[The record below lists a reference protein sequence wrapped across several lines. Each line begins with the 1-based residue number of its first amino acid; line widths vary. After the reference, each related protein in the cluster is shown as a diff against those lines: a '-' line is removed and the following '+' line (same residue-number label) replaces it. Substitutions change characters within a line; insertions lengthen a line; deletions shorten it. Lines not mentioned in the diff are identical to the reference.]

1 MAVIIVDVVF
11 PEMNCI
17 IDFQLDEDAQCWDLA
32 EEIAT
37 MAGRSQGRQFDVTE
51 NAVLLY
57 SVASRQMLNL
67 DCSLKE
73 NGVKSGDRLLLI

>member
-1 MAVIIVDVVF
+1 MVVIIVDVVF
-11 PEMNCI
+11 PEINCI
-17 IDFQLDEDAQCWDLA
+17 IDFQLDEDVPCWDLT

-37 MAGRSQGRQFDVTE
+37 MAGRSQGRQFDVAE

-67 DCSLKE
+67 DFSLKE